1 MTQTNN
7 LGGKLIW
14 CLGSDIKIGHKIY
27 MNCGM
32 AVIFNRAQLLKLQL
46 FTIRQARYWISEQYF
61 QIFIKWTN
69 YKVIAISLYY

>member
-46 FTIRQARYWISEQYF
+46 FTIRQARY
-61 QIFIKWTN
+61 
-69 YKVIAISLYY
+69 